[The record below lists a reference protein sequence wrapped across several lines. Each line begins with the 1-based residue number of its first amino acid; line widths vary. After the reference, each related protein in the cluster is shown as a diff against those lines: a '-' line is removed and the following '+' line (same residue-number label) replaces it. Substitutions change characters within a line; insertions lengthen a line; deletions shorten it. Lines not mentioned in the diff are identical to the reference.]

1 MKKLNFIFIFIFFI
15 SFKAFALDVA
25 VIGAG
30 ASGLTAA
37 HYLAKQGHKVTVFE
51 KNNRVGGKVYTTNL
65 DATTIELG
73 GLLVTPGFVTINELI
88 KIYGPRPRVLPSKI
102 QFLNKKNQWRNF
114 KGYSALGPVR
124 TFIQYKRLMRSFKR
138 FPELNTPHLVSDI
151 HPDLFMPLTDFA
163 RKYGFYEVLPP
174 FVMSLSA
181 SGYLFPEIVPAYY
194 ALKLFKTIAPVGIE
208 AYVDTVL
215 PFSSPYINGLRY
227 FKGGFTQL
235 WENVAKDLDV
245 RLEEEVISVRKGQIE
260 TSKGIYSFDR
270 VVVSVNPQ
278 SARLFIDKPT
288 TELETFASNLKKHRF
303 LVTAIKTYDLPKS
316 AHRSYFFYKH
326 MSLKY
331 INHIQ
336 SMVNF
341 WDNSKLYVTYQTLDN
356 EITWEEAKEILL
368 KDLNETLGVNGF
380 EVLTRVEWSYF
391 HHIDVNGYSPEV
403 SEAIKGLQGKDGIYF
418 VGEALNFESTE
429 SAAHNAKY
437 VIQKLFN

>member
-1 MKKLNFIFIFIFFI
+1 MNFLFLFI
-15 SFKAFALDVA
+15 SLFTIQAYALDVA

-37 HYLAKQGHKVTVFE
+37 HYLTKQGHKVTVFE
-51 KNNRVGGKVYTTNL
+51 KNNRVGGKVYTTSL
-65 DATTIELG
+65 DGTTIELG

-102 QFLNKKNQWRNF
+102 QFLNKHNRWQNF
-114 KGYSALGPVR
+114 KGYSALGPIR

-138 FPELNTPHLVSDI
+138 FPELNTPHLVEDI
-151 HPDLFMPLTDFA
+151 HPDLFMSLTDFA

-208 AYVDTVL
+208 AYIDTVL

-227 FKGGFTQL
+227 FQGGFTQL

-245 RLEEEVISVRKGQIE
+245 RLEEEVLSVKKCEVE
-260 TSKGIYSFDR
+260 TTKGIYNFDR
-270 VVVSVNPQ
+270 VVISVNPQ
-278 SARLFIDKPT
+278 SARLFLENPSE
-288 TELETFASNLKKHRF
+288 ELETFALNLKKHRF
-303 LVTAIKTYDLPKS
+303 LVSAIKTHDLPKS
-316 AHRSYFFYKH
+316 AHRSYFFYTN
-326 MSLKY
+326 MNLKR
-331 INHIQ
+331 INHVQ

-341 WDNSKLYVTYQTLDN
+341 WDNSKLYVTYQTLDDKV
-356 EITWEEAKEILL
+356 TWEEARTILL

-380 EVLTRVEWSYF
+380 EILTRVEWSYF
-391 HHIDVNGYSPEV
+391 HHIDVNGYTPEV
-403 SEAIKGLQGKDGIYF
+403 SNAIKGIQGKDGIYF

-429 SAAHNAKY
+429 SSSHNAKY
-437 VIQKLFN
+437 VIQKLFY